1 MKKVRIIKGLTIA
14 IIVLSVVATL
24 IGLFSKETKGY
35 PSVVT
40 SYGESIQLYNKG
52 IYARDSLSMGSQAVA
67 QDFVTILL
75 GVPFLIVSLLLM
87 NKKSA
92 KGICLL
98 TGTLGYFLYTY
109 ASYSFLIA
117 YNSLYLIYVLI
128 MILSFYSFILSIN
141 QMSES
146 GIVNNFTE
154 KFPVKSLRR
163 FMWIVAVMLG
173 AMWLGR
179 ILPTITNGTAPINLE
194 HYSTLGIQTLDLG
207 FVIPACLVAEHLL
220 SKRNKWGYILS
231 VVLVIKAVTMT
242 AAVSAMTILMRRNG
256 VKLSLLENVMF
267 PVLFVICIYFLS
279 QLLRNI
285 VGTWEEKSTL

>member
-1 MKKVRIIKGLTIA
+1 MKSMKTIMALTIA
-14 IIVLSVVATL
+14 ILLLSVIATT
-24 IGLFSKETKGY
+24 IGLFSKEEQEY
-35 PSVVT
+35 PAVVT
-40 SYGESIQLYNKG
+40 TYGESIELYNKG

-67 QDFVTILL
+67 QDFVTIIL
-75 GVPFLIVSLLLM
+75 GVPLLIISLLLL

-109 ASYSFLIA
+109 ASYSFLIV
-117 YNSLYLIYVLI
+117 YNPLYLVYVLI
-128 MILSFYSFILSIN
+128 MILSFYSFILSMN
-141 QMSES
+141 HMNKS
-146 GIVNNFTE
+146 GIMNNFSE
-154 KFPVKSLRR
+154 KFPVKSMGR

-173 AMWLGR
+173 GLWLGR
-179 ILPTITNGTAPINLE
+179 ILPTVMNGTAPINLE

-207 FVIPACLVAEHLL
+207 FVVPASLVAGYLL

-256 VKLSLLENVMF
+256 VKLSFLENFMF
-267 PVLFVICIYFLS
+267 PVLFTICVYFLI

-285 VGTWEEKSTL
+285 KGTLEE

>member
-1 MKKVRIIKGLTIA
+1 MKSMKTIMALTIA
-14 IIVLSVVATL
+14 ILLLSVIATT
-24 IGLFSKETKGY
+24 IGLFSKEEQEY
-35 PSVVT
+35 PAVVT
-40 SYGESIQLYNKG
+40 TYGESIELYNKG

-67 QDFVTILL
+67 QDFVTIIL
-75 GVPFLIVSLLLM
+75 GVPLLIISLLLI
-87 NKKSA
+87 NKKNA

-109 ASYSFLIA
+109 ASYSFLIV
-117 YNSLYLIYVLI
+117 YNPLYLVYVLI
-128 MILSFYSFILSIN
+128 MILSFYSFILSMN
-141 QMSES
+141 HMNKS
-146 GIVNNFTE
+146 GIMNNFSE
-154 KFPVKSLRR
+154 KFPVKSMGR

-173 AMWLGR
+173 GLWLGR
-179 ILPTITNGTAPINLE
+179 ILPTVMNGTAPINLE

-207 FVIPACLVAEHLL
+207 FVVPASLVAGYLL

-256 VKLSLLENVMF
+256 VKLSFLENFMF
-267 PVLFVICIYFLS
+267 PVLFTICVYFLI

-285 VGTWEEKSTL
+285 KGTLEE

>member
-1 MKKVRIIKGLTIA
+1 MKSMKTIMALTIA
-14 IIVLSVVATL
+14 ILLLSVITTT
-24 IGLFSKETKGY
+24 IGLFSKEEQEY
-35 PSVVT
+35 PAVVT
-40 SYGESIQLYNKG
+40 TYGESIELYNKG

-67 QDFVTILL
+67 QDFVTIIL
-75 GVPFLIVSLLLM
+75 GVPLLIISLLLL

-109 ASYSFLIA
+109 ASYSFLIV
-117 YNSLYLIYVLI
+117 YNPLYLVYVLI
-128 MILSFYSFILSIN
+128 MILSFYSFILSMN
-141 QMSES
+141 HMNKG
-146 GIVNNFTE
+146 GIMNNFSE
-154 KFPVKSLRR
+154 KFPVKSMGR

-173 AMWLGR
+173 GLWLGR
-179 ILPTITNGTAPINLE
+179 ILPTVMNGTAPINLE

-207 FVIPACLVAEHLL
+207 FVVPASLVAGYLL

-256 VKLSLLENVMF
+256 VKLSFLENFMF
-267 PVLFVICIYFLS
+267 PVLFTICVYFLI

-285 VGTWEEKSTL
+285 KGTLED